1 VFFTL
6 KIRSLFEELV
16 RFKSGETSNIESEQQ
31 YAHILRE
38 FIHNLEA
45 YNLLMDIYRIPN
57 ERAESFY
64 PFIFKNIIRKLTK
77 MEPKEEYT
85 LPMKWDGHAV
95 CLNFVR
101 ERNSIVI
108 RIDNLNRWEM
118 DKHKTYRN
126 KGNFLVIIPK
136 IIGEIPLDQLEQE
149 ENYFKSLLRCMKE
162 FLMERAVG
170 IQTLYHNTELKNLDT
185 SRVSE
190 MTDQLESLSNRLNC
204 FKEQAQNNCFFKSH
218 EPGCAIRSND
228 VDIFQKVLE
237 IPQIYA
243 KKLKENLNNIVQKR
257 NEFESKLFHY
267 WEKEP
272 SIGMI
277 LIELFFAKIDHKKK
291 QIVRT
296 NKMNTETMPFEN

>member
-1 VFFTL
+1 
-6 KIRSLFEELV
+6 
-16 RFKSGETSNIESEQQ
+16 
-31 YAHILRE
+31 
-38 FIHNLEA
+38 
-45 YNLLMDIYRIPN
+45 
-57 ERAESFY
+57 
-64 PFIFKNIIRKLTK
+64 
-77 MEPKEEYT
+77 
-85 LPMKWDGHAV
+85 
-95 CLNFVR
+95 
-101 ERNSIVI
+101 
-108 RIDNLNRWEM
+108 
-118 DKHKTYRN
+118 
-126 KGNFLVIIPK
+126 
-136 IIGEIPLDQLEQE
+136 
-149 ENYFKSLLRCMKE
+149 
-162 FLMERAVG
+162 MERAVG